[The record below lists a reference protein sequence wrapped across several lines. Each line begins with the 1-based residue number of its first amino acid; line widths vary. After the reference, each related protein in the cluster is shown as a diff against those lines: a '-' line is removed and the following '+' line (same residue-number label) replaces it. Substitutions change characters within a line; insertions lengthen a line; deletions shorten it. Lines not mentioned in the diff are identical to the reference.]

1 MFFKYFLR
9 FVCFYFL
16 FQLLRCI
23 MVGWVSY
30 VLNGDVILAV
40 ITGKDS
46 REFAN
51 SKAFARYSRRRVIVR

>member
-1 MFFKYFLR
+1 
-9 FVCFYFL
+9 
-16 FQLLRCI
+16 

-46 REFAN
+46 RELAN
-51 SKAFARYSRRRVIVR
+51 SRAFARYSRRRVVVW

>member
-1 MFFKYFLR
+1 
-9 FVCFYFL
+9 
-16 FQLLRCI
+16 
-23 MVGWVSY
+23 

-51 SKAFARYSRRRVIVR
+51 SRAFATIDTPAAELLCGKIR